1 MCCRE
6 GVGPRANGFGA
17 EAEEV
22 RAEILTEHVCGLLA
36 AGVQQSP
43 QTQ

>member
-17 EAEEV
+17 EAEV